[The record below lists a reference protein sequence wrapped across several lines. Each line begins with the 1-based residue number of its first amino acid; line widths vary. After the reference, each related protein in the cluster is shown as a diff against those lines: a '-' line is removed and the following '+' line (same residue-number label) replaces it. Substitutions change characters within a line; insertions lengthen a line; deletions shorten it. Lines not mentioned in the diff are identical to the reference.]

1 MTLRPKGSHKR
12 FGAIS
17 GSNEPKRFLP
27 PDEATTAGV
36 NDGASAEWNGPKG
49 PYDPCGMHGPR
60 RPSQDHVPTGFQMVL
75 VSTFPPRQ
83 CGLATFSEDLIAG
96 MEAHLDGSP
105 IQVAAISNGIYS
117 YPERVKWEIAQEIKE
132 SYKHVANLI
141 NSSRVDLVLVQH
153 EFGIFGGRNGEYVLD
168 FLEALR
174 PPIVT
179 TFHSVLLEPDDH
191 HYEIVRRIGEL
202 SSALVVMAQ
211 KGKETLVAKYGIPQ
225 WKVYVI
231 HHGVPDPDGFLPPVA
246 VSRLT
251 TSLVQPSNHRM
262 VLKLEKSLPARS
274 RVAESGEGLVVA
286 AGGRHSA
293 TAVLGTKVA
302 PFAVDEVD
310 RLYGMKTRTDI
321 KPRPVVS
328 HVKDEFRSV
337 EQIKRDLGY
346 EGKQLLT
353 TFGLL
358 SPSKGI
364 EYVLRALPSI
374 VERHPEVVYLILGET
389 HPVVKKL
396 HGESYRRKLKKWVK
410 EMGMDE
416 HVSFVDRYLSK
427 EDLLTYLKITDI
439 YITPY
444 PNPEQISSGTLAYAV
459 GMGKAVVSTPY
470 IYAQELLD
478 NGRGILV
485 EFRNPDSIA
494 QAVNR
499 LLDDPSLRAR
509 LEANAREYGREMTW
523 TKVGRRYLDVIGGV
537 LGIEIPGIS
546 KHVLE
551 AYDGTTAKQKVAGR
565 LRLSERVH
573 RTQPHSHEA
582 LD

>member
-1 MTLRPKGSHKR
+1 MTLRPKGSRKR
-12 FGAIS
+12 FGASS
-17 GSNEPKRFLP
+17 GSS
-27 PDEATTAGV
+27 D
-36 NDGASAEWNGPKG
+36 SNG
-49 PYDPCGMHGPR
+49 
-60 RPSQDHVPTGFQMVL
+60 FEMVL

-105 IQVAAISNGIYS
+105 IKVAAISNATYS
-117 YPERVKWEIAQEIKE
+117 YPERVKWEIAQEIRE
-132 SYKHVANLI
+132 SYIDVANLI
-141 NSSRVDLVLVQH
+141 NSSQADLVLVQH

-168 FLEALR
+168 FMEALR

-191 HYEIVRRIGEL
+191 RYAIVRRIGEL

-211 KGKETLVAKYGIPQ
+211 KGRETLVTKYGIPQ
-225 WKVYVI
+225 WKVHVI
-231 HHGVPDPDGFLPPVA
+231 HHGVPDLDGFLPSA
-246 VSRLT
+246 SVSRLT
-251 TSLVQPSNHRM
+251 TSLAQPGDHRM
-262 VLKLEKSLPARS
+262 VLKLEKPLSTKS
-274 RVAESGEGLVVA
+274 RVAEAREGLAVVA
-286 AGGRHSA
+286 GASLPA
-293 TAVLGTKVA
+293 TVLPAKAAPLAVG
-302 PFAVDEVD
+302 EVD
-310 RLYGMKTRTDI
+310 RLYGPKARTDVNL
-321 KPRPVVS
+321 RPVLS
-328 HVKDEFRSV
+328 QIKDESRSV

-396 HGESYRRKLKKWVK
+396 CGESYRRKLKKWVK
-410 EMGMDE
+410 EMGIDE

-427 EDLLTYLKITDI
+427 EDLLTYLRITDI

-478 NGRGILV
+478 KGRGILV
-485 EFRNPDSIA
+485 EFRSPDSIA
-494 QAVNR
+494 QAVNQ
-499 LLDDPSLRAR
+499 LLDDPSLKAR

-523 TKVGRRYLDVIGGV
+523 TKVGGRYLDVIGGV
-537 LGIEIPGIS
+537 LGIEIPGTP
-546 KHVLE
+546 KRVLE
-551 AYDGTTAKQKVAGR
+551 VYGATTAKEKLAGR
-565 LRLSERVH
+565 AK
-573 RTQPHSHEA
+573 TK
-582 LD
+582 